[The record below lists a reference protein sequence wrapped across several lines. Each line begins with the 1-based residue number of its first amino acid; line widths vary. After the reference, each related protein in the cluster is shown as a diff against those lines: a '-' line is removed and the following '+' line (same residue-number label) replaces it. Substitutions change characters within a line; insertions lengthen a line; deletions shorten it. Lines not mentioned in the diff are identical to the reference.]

1 MKATKTLLQKYNW
14 YYPPVIG
21 AALVEILFRAILMIL
36 LFPVAL
42 VISIV
47 EYYQRVQKKFK

>member
-21 AALVEILFRAILMIL
+21 AALFEILFKTLLMII

-42 VISIV
+42 IISIV
-47 EYYQRVQKKFK
+47 KYYQRIQKKFK